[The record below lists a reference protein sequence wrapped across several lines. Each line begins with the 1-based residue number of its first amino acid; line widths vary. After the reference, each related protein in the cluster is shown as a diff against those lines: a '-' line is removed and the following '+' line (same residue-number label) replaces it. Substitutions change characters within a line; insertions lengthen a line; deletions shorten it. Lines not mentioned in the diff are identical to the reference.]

1 MGYTVV
7 ALDLDHEALNTL
19 GASTTRQRKG
29 RARERI
35 YPVMAD
41 VDRDLPLKTE
51 QLDLALAVHC
61 SIHNNLEAIKTAVRP
76 GGFLIYETFG
86 GQGMNWQDLPK
97 AGQVRTELKREFELL
112 TLQERRV
119 GPEEERSV
127 VVRLFARKR
136 HRPCDGGKGRKP
148 RPHPAGLLR

>member
-19 GASTTRQRKG
+19 DVSPTRQRKG
-29 RARERI
+29 QARERI

-51 QLDLALAVHC
+51 QLDLAVAVHC
-61 SIHNNLEAIKTAVRP
+61 SIHNNLEAIKTALRP

-86 GQGMNWQDLPK
+86 GHGMNWRELPK
-97 AGQVRTELKREFELL
+97 AGELQRQLGGQFELL
-112 TLQERRV
+112 VLQERRV
-119 GPEEERSV
+119 GPLIERSV
-127 VVRLFARKR
+127 VVRLLARKR
-136 HRPCDGGKGRKP
+136 R
-148 RPHPAGLLR
+148 

>member
-1 MGYTVV
+1 LRPYPRTSS
-7 ALDLDHEALNTL
+7 HHQPEAQHPISSTIHKLAGRLPHLWVHSRRL
-19 GASTTRQRKG
+19 GLVP
-29 RARERI
+29 ERI
-35 YPVMAD
+35 IEIED

-61 SIHNNLEAIKTAVRP
+61 SIHNNLEAIKTALRP

-97 AGQVRTELKREFELL
+97 AGQVQTKLKREFELL

-119 GPEEERSV
+119 GPEEKRSV
-127 VVRLFARKR
+127 VVRLLARKR
-136 HRPCDGGKGRKP
+136 
-148 RPHPAGLLR
+148 